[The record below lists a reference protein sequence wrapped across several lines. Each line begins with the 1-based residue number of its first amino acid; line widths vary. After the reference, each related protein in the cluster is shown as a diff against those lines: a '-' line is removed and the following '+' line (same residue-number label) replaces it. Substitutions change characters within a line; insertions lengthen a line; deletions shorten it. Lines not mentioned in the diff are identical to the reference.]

1 MEAFAHSAQLTIEG
15 STELSGRPMAEVELH
30 DKQLLR
36 QISKGD
42 EAAFALVYARHQGQ
56 IYRFVLHMTGSNA
69 TAEEVTQEV
78 FMLLIRNPNGYDSA
92 KGSFGAYLF
101 GAARNLAWRAIK
113 REVLDVSLDDV
124 LESEP
129 ICTDDWDVL
138 EKLSSAER
146 IDLLRKALQTLPEL
160 YREVVV
166 LCDLEEM
173 SYGQCASILDC
184 SSGTIASRLHR
195 AHAILKM
202 KLSSMVG
209 ASHV

>member
-1 MEAFAHSAQLTIEG
+1 
-15 STELSGRPMAEVELH
+15 MAEVELH
-30 DKQLLR
+30 DKQLLK
-36 QISKGD
+36 QISRGD
-42 EAAFALVYARHQGQ
+42 EAAFAQVYTRHQGQ
-56 IYRFVLHMTGSNA
+56 IYRFVLHMTGSSA
-69 TAEEVTQEV
+69 TAEELTQEV

-92 KGSFGAYLF
+92 KGSLAAYLF
-101 GAARNLAWRAIK
+101 GAARNLAWRAIR
-113 REVLDVSLDDV
+113 REVLDVPLDDV

-129 ICTDDWDVL
+129 MFADDWDVL

-146 IDLLRKALQTLPEL
+146 IDLLRKALLTLPEL

-173 SYGQCASILDC
+173 SYGQTAAILDC

-195 AHAILKM
+195 AHAILKI